1 MTSGMLSTH
10 STIASTTLMV
20 IYLLSQRRQIH
31 FIMKS
36 QILKEVL
43 STAEPLIC
51 RENVVI
57 INNDE
62 IKKMKMYSLK
72 AELRKCGLS
81 TSGKKAELV

>member
-1 MTSGMLSTH
+1 
-10 STIASTTLMV
+10 
-20 IYLLSQRRQIH
+20 
-31 FIMKS
+31 MKS

-43 STAEPLIC
+43 STTEPLIC